1 MNNKLTTRL
10 LLILFIFGLGLYSLF
25 PTVKYQLLKDK
36 EIPVYDTVVNEEKF
50 ADLILKHEILFEM
63 TEDDWE
69 RLEKQAS
76 EKIQI
81 GTKKKL
87 SKEEVQYLQ
96 SKSIKQG
103 LDLKGGI
110 YIVLEVD
117 LPQLVNNLAK
127 NKDKKFDI
135 FINDLKDGYTNNS
148 VDFFELFDSKAT
160 NQDLK
165 LPRYFI
171 TYGKTKNQIIE
182 QLKFQADDSIN
193 RIIEIIQNRVDQFG
207 VSEPTI
213 QKQGN
218 DRVIIELAGIQDS
231 ERARGLLQSTAL
243 LELMIVKDVEST
255 NTIIRQIDNLSYSD
269 NQIGIKSQNEDATNG
284 GDLFS
289 SDNEVNDLQFSSLL
303 IGIGSDLA
311 IDKENLEQFNS
322 ILSQENIKQLLEA
335 TGSNFLFSNSSRIFL
350 NDFGEEEEVYI
361 VYHLVNNAEL
371 TGGVIENAQVRL
383 SQSGATA
390 GQPIVQM
397 EMNSAGSREWARIT
411 GANIKKRIAIV
422 LDKKVHMAPVINS
435 QIFGGSTV
443 IEGLDSVEEAEDVA
457 IVLRA
462 GALPVPVTIIDQKIV
477 GPSLGADSVQQGT
490 SSILIGLVL
499 VVLFIIFYYRMSGFI
514 ASFSLIWTLILL
526 LGILALLQATLTLPG
541 IAGLI
546 LTVGMSIDA
555 NVIIFERIRE
565 ELRKG
570 KTVRSAIDSG
580 YQRAITTIVDANLTT
595 GIAAGVLYQYGTGP
609 IKGFATVLFWGIVVS
624 MFTAIIV
631 TRFLFDFTTSRR
643 NVEKLSI

>member
-1 MNNKLTTRL
+1 MDNKLRTRL
-10 LLILFIFGLGLYSLF
+10 LLILFIFGLGIYSLW
-25 PTVKYQLLKDK
+25 PTIKYQLLS
-36 EIPVYDTVVNEEKF
+36 DTEKNN
-50 ADLILKHEILFEM
+50 
-63 TEDDWE
+63 
-69 RLEKQAS
+69 
-76 EKIQI
+76 
-81 GTKKKL
+81 L
-87 SKEEVQYLQ
+87 SKNEVEYLEENT
-96 SKSIKQG
+96 IKQG

-135 FINDLKDGYTNNS
+135 FLNDLKDGYTNNS
-148 VDFFELFDSKAT
+148 VDFFELFDTNAT

-171 TYGKTKNQIIE
+171 TYGKTKDQIIE
-182 QLKFQADDSIN
+182 QLKFEANDSIN

-243 LELMIVKDVEST
+243 LELMIVKDIEST
-255 NTIIRQIDNLSYSD
+255 NTIIRQIDNLSSSD
-269 NQIGIKSQNEDATNG
+269 NQIGIKSNNEDSTNV

-289 SDNEVNDLQFSSLL
+289 SDDEVNNLKFSSLL

-311 IDKENLEQFNS
+311 VDEENLEQLNN
-322 ILSQENIKQLLEA
+322 ILSQDNIKQLLEA
-335 TGSNFLFSNSSRIFL
+335 TGSNFLFSNSSRTFL
-350 NDFGEEEEVYI
+350 NDFGEEEEIYI

-383 SQSGATA
+383 SQSGVTA

-397 EMNSAGSREWARIT
+397 EMSSAGSREWARIT

-443 IEGLDSVEEAEDVA
+443 IEGLDSVEEAEDIA

-490 SSILIGLVL
+490 TSILIGLVL

-570 KTVRSAIDSG
+570 KTVRSAIDAG

>member
-1 MNNKLTTRL
+1 MNNKLRTRL
-10 LLILFIFGLGLYSLF
+10 LLILFIFGLGIYSLW
-25 PTVKYQLLKDK
+25 PTIKYQLLSDTEKNNLSKD
-36 EIPVYDTVVNEEKF
+36 EVEY
-50 ADLILKHEILFEM
+50 
-63 TEDDWE
+63 
-69 RLEKQAS
+69 LEKN
-76 EKIQI
+76 
-81 GTKKKL
+81 T
-87 SKEEVQYLQ
+87 
-96 SKSIKQG
+96 IKQG

-135 FINDLKDGYTNNS
+135 FLNDLKDGYTNNS
-148 VDFFELFDSKAT
+148 VDFFELFDNKAT

-171 TYGKTKNQIIE
+171 TYGKTKDQIIE
-182 QLKFQADDSIN
+182 QLQFEANDSIN

-218 DRVIIELAGIQDS
+218 DRVMIELAGIQDS

-255 NTIIRQIDNLSYSD
+255 NTIIRQIDNLSSSE
-269 NQIGIKSQNEDATNG
+269 NQIGIKSQNDNATNV

-303 IGIGSDLA
+303 LGIGSDLA
-311 IDKENLEQFNS
+311 VDEENLEQLNS
-322 ILSQENIKQLLEA
+322 ILSQDNVKQLLEA
-335 TGSNFLFSNSSRIFL
+335 TGSNFLFSNSSKTFL

-383 SQSGATA
+383 SQSGVTA

-397 EMNSAGSREWARIT
+397 EMSSTGSREWARIT

-435 QIFGGSTV
+435 QIFGGATV
-443 IEGLDSVEEAEDVA
+443 IEGLDSVEEAEDIA

-477 GPSLGADSVQQGT
+477 GPSLGADSVRQGT

-499 VVLFIIFYYRMSGFI
+499 VILFIIFYYRMSGFI

-570 KTVRSAIDSG
+570 KTVRSAIDAG

-595 GIAAGVLYQYGTGP
+595 GIAAGILYQYGTGP

-631 TRFLFDFTTSRR
+631 TRFLFDFTTSRK
-643 NVEKLSI
+643 NLEKLSI

>member
-1 MNNKLTTRL
+1 MNNKLRTRL
-10 LLILFIFGLGLYSLF
+10 LLILFIFGLGIYSLW
-25 PTVKYQLLKDK
+25 PTIKYQLLS
-36 EIPVYDTVVNEEKF
+36 DTEKNN
-50 ADLILKHEILFEM
+50 
-63 TEDDWE
+63 
-69 RLEKQAS
+69 
-76 EKIQI
+76 
-81 GTKKKL
+81 L
-87 SKEEVQYLQ
+87 SKDEVEYFGRNT
-96 SKSIKQG
+96 IKQG

-117 LPQLVNNLAK
+117 LPQLVSNLAK

-135 FINDLKDGYTNNS
+135 FLNDLKDGYTNNS

-182 QLKFQADDSIN
+182 QLQFEANDSIN
-193 RIIEIIQNRVDQFG
+193 RIIEIIQNRIDQFG

-255 NTIIRQIDNLSYSD
+255 NTIIRQIDNLSSSD
-269 NQIGIKSQNEDATNG
+269 NQIGIKSQNDNATNV

-303 IGIGSDLA
+303 LGIGSDLA
-311 IDKENLEQFNS
+311 VDKENLEQLNS
-322 ILSQENIKQLLEA
+322 ILSQDNVKQLLEA
-335 TGSNFLFSNSSRIFL
+335 TRSNFLFSNSSRTFL

-371 TGGVIENAQVRL
+371 TGGVIEDAQVRL
-383 SQSGATA
+383 SQSGVTA

-397 EMNSAGSREWARIT
+397 EMSSAGSREWARIT
-411 GANIKKRIAIV
+411 GANIKKRIAII

-443 IEGLDSVEEAEDVA
+443 IEGLDSVEEAEDIA

-462 GALPVPVTIIDQKIV
+462 GALPVPVTIIEERIV
-477 GPSLGADSVQQGT
+477 GPSLGADSVRQGT

-499 VVLFIIFYYRMSGFI
+499 VILFIILYYRMSGFI

-526 LGILALLQATLTLPG
+526 LGILASLQATLTLPG

-570 KTVRSAIDSG
+570 KTVRSAIDAG

-595 GIAAGVLYQYGTGP
+595 GIAAGILYQYGTGP

-631 TRFLFDFTTSRR
+631 TRFLFDFTTSRK
-643 NVEKLSI
+643 NLEKLSI